1 MNYHKL
7 LQKIYKET
15 KKIKGGR
22 KAHYIPELAKVN
34 SNLFGI
40 SICDVKGNLFS
51 IGDHNK
57 PVAIESI
64 SKLLSLAFAI
74 KKHGI
79 KTVHDKIGMHGSFL
93 PFNSILAAKL
103 SPSLTINPFLNQ
115 GAIATTSLLYQ
126 KNLRKYKDSLV
137 KNMSNYAS
145 ASLRVGRLVYASE
158 SKTNDVN
165 MSLAYLLKSEDR
177 FYAPVEP
184 SVDAYTYQC
193 STMVTSDNLARMA
206 SVFANGGTNPT
217 NHKILL
223 SEKQTAYL
231 LNNLLPEGL
240 YEYSDDWIARTGGR
254 AYAKSG
260 VGGGILIVIPGVCGI
275 GIISPPLDKHG
286 NSVKGISAG
295 VKLSRALARRVFSE
309 CGRRKKTK
317 KIKKINKSVSAKKTK
332 RRRK

>member
-1 MNYHKL
+1 MVDYQKL
-7 LQKIYKET
+7 LKKTYKET

-40 SICDVKGNLFS
+40 SICDIKGNLFS

-74 KKHGI
+74 KKYGI
-79 KTVHDKIGMHGSFL
+79 KTVHNKIGMHGSFL
-93 PFNSILAAKL
+93 PFNSILAARL

-115 GAIATTSLLYQ
+115 GAMATTSLLYQ

-145 ASLRVGRLVYASE
+145 SSLRVGRKVYASE
-158 SKTNDVN
+158 LKTNDVN
-165 MSLAYLLKSEDR
+165 MSLAYLLKSADR

-206 SVFANGGTNPT
+206 SVFANGGINPT
-217 NHKILL
+217 NQKSLL
-223 SEKQTAYL
+223 SKKQTAYI

-260 VGGGILIVIPGVCGI
+260 VGGGILIVIPGICGI

-286 NSVKGISAG
+286 NSVKGVAAG
-295 VKLSRALARRVFSE
+295 IKLSRVLARRVFSK
-309 CGRRKKTK
+309 CTRRKKTK
-317 KIKKINKSVSAKKTK
+317 KKRKNTKKKSTR

>member
-1 MNYHKL
+1 MVDYQKL
-7 LQKIYKET
+7 LKKVYKET

-22 KAHYIPELAKVN
+22 NAHYIPELAKVN

-40 SICDVKGNLFS
+40 SICDVKGNLFN

-64 SKLLSLAFAI
+64 SKLFSLAFAI
-74 KKHGI
+74 KKYGI
-79 KTVHDKIGMHGSFL
+79 KTVHNKIGMHGSFL

-103 SPSLTINPFLNQ
+103 SPSHTINPFLNQ
-115 GAIATTSLLYQ
+115 GAMATTSLLYQ
-126 KNLRKYKDSLV
+126 KNLRKYKNSLK

-145 ASLRVGRLVYASE
+145 KSLRVGKKIYASE

-165 MSLAYLLKSEDR
+165 MSLAYLLKSADR

-193 STMVTSDNLARMA
+193 SVMVTSDNLARMA
-206 SVFANGGTNPT
+206 SVFANSGINPT
-217 NHKILL
+217 NHKRLL
-223 SEKQTAYL
+223 GTKETAYI

-260 VGGGILIVIPGVCGI
+260 VGGGILIVMPGICGI

-286 NSVKGISAG
+286 NSVKGVAAG
-295 VKLSRALARRVFSE
+295 VKLSRVLARRVFSK
-309 CGRRKKTK
+309 CTRRRRKTK
-317 KIKKINKSVSAKKTK
+317 KKLTK

>member
-1 MNYHKL
+1 MVDYQKL
-7 LQKIYKET
+7 LKKIYKET

-64 SKLLSLAFAI
+64 SKLFSLAFAI
-74 KKHGI
+74 KKYGT
-79 KTVHDKIGMHGSFL
+79 KTVHNKIGMHGSFL
-93 PFNSILAAKL
+93 PFNSIVAAKL
-103 SPSLTINPFLNQ
+103 SSSHTINPFLNQ
-115 GAIATTSLLYQ
+115 GAMATTSLLYQ
-126 KNLRKYKDSLV
+126 KNLRKYKDSLK

-145 ASLRVGRLVYASE
+145 TSLRVGPKVYASE
-158 SKTNDVN
+158 SKTNNVN
-165 MSLAYLLKSEDR
+165 MSLAYLLKSADR
-177 FYAPVEP
+177 FYAPVDP

-193 STMVTSDNLARMA
+193 SVLITSDNLARMA
-206 SVFANGGTNPT
+206 SVFANSGVNPT
-217 NHKILL
+217 NHKRML
-223 SEKQTAYL
+223 STKETAYV

-260 VGGGILIVIPGVCGI
+260 VGGGILVVIPGICGI

-286 NSVKGISAG
+286 NSVKGIAAG
-295 VKLSRALARRVFSE
+295 VKLSRVLARHVFSK
-309 CGRRKKTK
+309 CTRRRRKTK
-317 KIKKINKSVSAKKTK
+317 KKST
-332 RRRK
+332 RRHRK